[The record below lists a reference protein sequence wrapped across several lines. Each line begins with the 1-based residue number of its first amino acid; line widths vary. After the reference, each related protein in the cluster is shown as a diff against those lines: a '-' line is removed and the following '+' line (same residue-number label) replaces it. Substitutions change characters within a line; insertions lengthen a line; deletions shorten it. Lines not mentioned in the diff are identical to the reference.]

1 MRKSCTS
8 GSVRG
13 ARGNSRPYRDTNA
26 RPKRA
31 FGETHQ
37 PRPDHDGFRQ

>member
-13 ARGNSRPYRDTNA
+13 ARGNSRPYRDVLA
-26 RPKRA
+26 RLERA
-31 FGETHQ
+31 NSETHQ
-37 PRPDHDGFRQ
+37 RPLKNLGQI